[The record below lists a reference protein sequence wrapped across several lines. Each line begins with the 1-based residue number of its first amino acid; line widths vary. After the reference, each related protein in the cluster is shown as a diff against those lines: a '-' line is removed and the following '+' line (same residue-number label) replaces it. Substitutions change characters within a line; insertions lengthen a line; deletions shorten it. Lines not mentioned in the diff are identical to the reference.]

1 MQANYN
7 ISKTQIGL
15 MLSSNWV
22 LEGKSVFKKKCQE
35 SSIFFLPLSF
45 CFFQQIIDS
54 LETKEIVS
62 FALKKLPDPVNVDF
76 QTFEVIIEKS
86 SFPRYINPFKTR

>member
-1 MQANYN
+1 
-7 ISKTQIGL
+7 

-22 LEGKSVFKKKCQE
+22 LYGKSVFKKKCE
-35 SSIFFLPLSF
+35 EASIFFLPLSF

-86 SFPRYINPFKTR
+86 TFPNYINPFKTR